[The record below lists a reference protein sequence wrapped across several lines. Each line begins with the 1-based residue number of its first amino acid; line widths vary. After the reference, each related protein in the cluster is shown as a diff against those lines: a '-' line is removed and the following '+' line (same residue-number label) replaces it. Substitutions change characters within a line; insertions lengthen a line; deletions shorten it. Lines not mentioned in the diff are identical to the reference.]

1 MVVDPAEVPVEEFER
16 LVAEE
21 LDGFPEWV
29 RAAIADVAVLVEDRA
44 APGATPRG
52 GLLLGLFRGIPL
64 TRTGARVPGSL
75 PNTITLYRL
84 AILRTTPG
92 SADLRT
98 RIRTVLGHEIG
109 HALGLPESRLR
120 ELGWH

>member
-1 MVVDPAEVPVEEFER
+1 MDPAEVSADDFER
-16 LVAEE
+16 LVGEE
-21 LDGFPEWV
+21 LDGFPQWV
-29 RAAIADVAVLVEDRA
+29 REAVADVAVLVEDRP
-44 APGATPRG
+44 APGASPRG

-84 AILRTTPG
+84 PILATTPDP
-92 SADLRT
+92 ADLRA
-98 RIRTVLGHEIG
+98 RVRTILGHEIG

-120 ELGWH
+120 ALGWH

>member
-1 MVVDPAEVPVEEFER
+1 MAVDPAEVSVDDFER

-21 LDGFPEWV
+21 LDGFPDWV
-29 RAAIADVAVLVEDRA
+29 RTAIADVAVLVEDRP
-44 APGATPRG
+44 APGAAPRG

-75 PNTITLYRL
+75 PNTITVYRL
-84 AILRTTPG
+84 PILRTTPDP
-92 SADLRT
+92 ADLRA
-98 RIRTVLGHEIG
+98 RIRTILGHEIG